1 MSKLLDRFLSYVK
14 IDTESV
20 EDVECFPSTEKQKK
34 LGEQLVKE
42 LQEIGASDVGM
53 DEYGYVYATIPATSQ
68 EKLPT
73 IGFISH
79 MDTAP
84 AMSGANVK
92 PRMITGYDGQD
103 VILNEELGLVL
114 SVDNFPDLKKYTGKD
129 LIVTDGTT
137 LLGADDKAG
146 VAEIMT
152 LAEYL
157 LSNPQIPHGTIK
169 IGFTP
174 DEEVGR
180 GVDFFDVK
188 RFGADFA
195 YTVDGGELGEIE
207 YENFNAAAAK
217 LTVHGTSIHPG
228 SAKGKMKNAVLLAME
243 FQNMLPVEQNPAYT
257 EGYEGFYHLDSIS
270 GKVDEAI
277 ANYIIRD
284 HDRSKFEEKKV
295 RFQKTADF
303 LNEKYGEGTFEVHIK
318 DSYYNMKEQV
328 EPHIHLI
335 ENAKKAMKQLDIT
348 PIIVPIRGGTD
359 GARLSYMGL
368 PCPNICTGG
377 HNFHGRY
384 EYICVQSMEMV
395 VEVLKKIVEQYS
407 NPENL

>member
-1 MSKLLDRFLSYVK
+1 MSKLIERFLSYVK

-20 EDVECFPSTEKQKK
+20 EDVECFPSTEKQKI
-34 LGEQLVKE
+34 LGKQLVEELKE
-42 LQEIGASDVGM
+42 LGAQDVSM
-53 DEYGYVYATIPATSQ
+53 DEYGYVFATIPATTT
-68 EKLPT
+68 EKVPT

-84 AMSGANVK
+84 AMSGLNVK
-92 PRMITGYDGQD
+92 PRIVKEYDGND
-103 VILNEELGLVL
+103 IVLNEELGLVL
-114 SVDNFPDLKKYTGKD
+114 SAENYPDMKKYTGKD

-146 VAEIMT
+146 IAEIMT
-152 LAEYL
+152 LTEYL
-157 LSNPQIPHGTIK
+157 LSNPQIPHGTVK

-207 YENFNAAAAK
+207 YENFNAAGAK
-217 LTVHGTSIHPG
+217 LVVNGTSIHPG

-243 FQNMLPVEQNPAYT
+243 FQNMLPVEENPSYT
-257 EGYEGFYHLDSIS
+257 EGYEGFYHLDAIS
-270 GKVDEAI
+270 GNVDKTVS
-277 ANYIIRD
+277 NYIIRD
-284 HDRSKFEEKKV
+284 HDRTKFEEKKV

-303 LNEKYGEGTFEVHIK
+303 LNDKYGEGTFEVQLK
-318 DSYYNMKEQV
+318 DSYYNMKEMV
-328 EPHIHLI
+328 EPHMHLI
-335 ENAKKAMKQLDIT
+335 ENAKQAMEKVGVT
-348 PIIVPIRGGTD
+348 PIISSIRGGTD

-368 PCPNICTGG
+368 PCPNLCTGG

-384 EYICVQSMEMV
+384 EYICIQSMEKV
-395 VEVLKKIVEQYS
+395 VEILKNLVEAYS
-407 NPENL
+407 KPLK